1 MELIT
6 ILEKTVSPD
15 RNELEAA
22 QKFLEQAA
30 MENLPL
36 FLVEL
41 SKVLANPGNTQV
53 ARVAAGLQIKNS
65 VTSKDPELKAQ
76 YQQRWLAIDANARK
90 EIKKFVLQTLG
101 TENYRPSSASQCVAG
116 IACAEI
122 PVNQWPDLVQELVKN
137 MTNAQSTEHMRESTL
152 EAIGYICQD
161 IDPEH
166 LQEKANQILTAI
178 IQGMRKEE
186 PSNNVKLA
194 ATNALLN
201 SLEFTKANFDR
212 ESERHFI
219 MQVVCEATQCPDN
232 RVRVAALQNLV
243 KIMSLYYQ
251 YMETYMGP
259 ALFAITIEAM
269 KSDIDEVALQ
279 GIEFWSNVCDEEMD
293 LAIEASEA
301 SEQGRPPEHTSKFY
315 AKGALQYLVPILTQT
330 LTKQDEN
337 DDDDD
342 WNPCKA
348 AGVCLMLLSTCCE
361 DDVVPHVLPFIKEN
375 IKHPDWRYRDAS
387 VMAFGSIL
395 EGPELNHLKPIIIQG
410 MPTMIELM
418 KDPSVVVRDTTAWTV
433 GRICELMPEA
443 AINDLYLAPLL
454 QCLIDGLSAEPRVA
468 SNVCWAFSSL
478 AEAAYEATEAAEEQE
493 EPATYCLSSTFELI
507 VEKLLETTD
516 RPDGHQNNLRS
527 AAYEALMEVV
537 KNSAKDCYPAVQKIT
552 LVIMERLRH
561 VLQMES
567 HIQSTSDRMQYN
579 DLQSLLCATLQNV
592 LRKVQHQDALHISDV
607 VMESLLRMFQ
617 STAGSGGVQEDALMA
632 VSTLVEVLGAD
643 FQKYME
649 AFEPFLVIGLKNHAE
664 YQVCLAAVG
673 LVCDLCRALMSNILP
688 YCDKIMN
695 LLLDNL
701 RNQDVHRSVKPQIL
715 SVFGDIALAVG
726 GEFKKYLAVVLE
738 TLDQASQAQVDKTDY
753 DMVDY
758 LNELREGCLEAYTGI
773 IQGLKG
779 DQENVIHPDVMLM
792 QPRVPFILSFIDHI
806 AMDEDHSDGVVAN
819 SAGLIGDMAALENP
833 EDKDFGGM
841 GHEGAAQAQDTGL
854 MRGWSLWRAVISHW
868 SLWGPVCAV
877 IGGAGAAVCSSGA
890 TSARGPQKA
899 KLQTRSMWSCSM
911 GSPLR
916 RPELWLGELW
926 FLSQSSNPQ
935 EPGICSD
942 RVSHNLAALPPCP
955 LPR

>member
-65 VTSKDPELKAQ
+65 VTSKDPELKAT

-90 EIKKFVLQTLG
+90 EIKKYVLQTLG

-122 PVNQWPDLVQELVKN
+122 PVSQWPDLVQELVKN
-137 MTNAQSTEHMRESTL
+137 MTNPQSTEHMRESTL

-219 MQVVCEATQCPDN
+219 MQVVCEATQCPDT

-301 SEQGRPPEHTSKFY
+301 TEQGRPPEHTSKFY

-348 AGVCLMLLSTCCE
+348 AGVCLMLLATCCE

-527 AAYEALMEVV
+527 AAYEALMEIV

-643 FQKYME
+643 FMKYMD
-649 AFEPFLVIGLKNHAE
+649 AFEPFLVIGLKNYAE

-695 LLLDNL
+695 LLLENL

-715 SVFGDIALAVG
+715 SVFGDIALAIG
-726 GEFKKYLAVVLE
+726 GEFKKYLAVVLD

-819 SAGLIGDMAALENP
+819 SVGLIGDMCVAFG
-833 EDKDFGGM
+833 KDVG
-841 GHEGAAQAQDTGL
+841 
-854 MRGWSLWRAVISHW
+854 
-868 SLWGPVCAV
+868 
-877 IGGAGAAVCSSGA
+877 
-890 TSARGPQKA
+890 
-899 KLQTRSMWSCSM
+899 KLV
-911 GSPLR
+911 
-916 RPELWLGELW
+916 
-926 FLSQSSNPQ
+926 
-935 EPGICSD
+935 D
-942 RVSHNLAALPPCP
+942 D
-955 LPR
+955 LPRINELLTEGRRSKTQKTKTLAGWATKELRKLKTQA